1 MSSYVNN
8 LTSADPIHALRYAVS
23 YDKFLNND
31 EKIFKPGPLKWS
43 SGRLGSKTFIFA
55 SLVTPE
61 KIEICTIYFK
71 SICFPL
77 VNNILFQ
84 NI

>member
-31 EKIFKPGPLKWS
+31 EKIFKLRPLKWS
-43 SGRLGSKTFIFA
+43 LGKLGSK
-55 SLVTPE
+55 
-61 KIEICTIYFK
+61 KYIYFWAVW
-71 SICFPL
+71 L
-77 VNNILFQ
+77 VQKKLKYVQFTLSLFVSLL
-84 NI
+84 